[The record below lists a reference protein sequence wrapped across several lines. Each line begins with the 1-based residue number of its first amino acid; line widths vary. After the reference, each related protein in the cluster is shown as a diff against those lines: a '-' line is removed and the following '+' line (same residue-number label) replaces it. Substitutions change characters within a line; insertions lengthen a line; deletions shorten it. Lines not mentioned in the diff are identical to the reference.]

1 VNVFHS
7 DFLSPMTKLFLKG
20 SLYIGIE
27 VALFMNLLFLGKLF
41 IIKLIELSC
50 SFSDVI
56 SVSGCND
63 SCINN
68 KTSIIEP
75 EPGRCRRTDG
85 KKWRCKSAVLPGQ
98 KYCATHMHRGA
109 KRRFTNLE
117 SLPATTVIPKTSD
130 ISSAV
135 TIAQLP
141 YPSAPTDI
149 QKANCWSPSTKL
161 SMSVQESSPF
171 VDCNEKSISSGD
183 ADDSSATITDT
194 MNECSYLSF

>member
-1 VNVFHS
+1 
-7 DFLSPMTKLFLKG
+7 
-20 SLYIGIE
+20 
-27 VALFMNLLFLGKLF
+27 MNLLFLGELF
-41 IIKLIELSC
+41 ITKLIELSC
-50 SFSDVI
+50 SFSAVI

-63 SCINN
+63 SYLNN
-68 KTSIIEP
+68 SNGIIEP

-117 SLPATTVIPKTSD
+117 SPPATTVITTTTD

-135 TIAQLP
+135 TIARMP
-141 YPSAPTDI
+141 DPSAPTDV

-161 SMSVQESSPF
+161 SMSVQESAPF
-171 VDCNEKSISSGD
+171 VDCNQKSVGSRD
-183 ADDSSATITDT
+183 TDDTSTTITHTID
-194 MNECSYLSF
+194 ECSYLSF